1 MEWIRLLKETPV
13 PTILIVAGIFFLVL
27 AVAGGIAGKINILP
41 GRQGISLGIGV
52 ILLMT
57 GIIIYLVPTGVPAS
71 SSIAVPV
78 SSSTAAPTST
88 PTPVRTTGS
97 TEGIAP
103 GVVQQKPSEGHLDLL
118 STARGWPTVKKDVF
132 SGSET
137 NWCQEEG
144 TTFGQVVSTRRIS
157 DGKYR
162 WQLKF
167 NSPSLLYCAP
177 SGMESLNDFYATV
190 DAKLVSGTSND
201 VHYGL
206 QFRVVGDPGDEFYVL
221 IIAPNQYWQFAR
233 WDRKEW
239 KGWGWVPAKG
249 IHTSGYNRLE
259 IVTEPRPGAASEGTR
274 FHFYINGESAGYID
288 DDLIPLGRTG
298 LYVESDAA
306 AEAVVE
312 FKNFELRKKPE

>member
-167 NSPSLLYCAP
+167 NSPSLLY
-177 SGMESLNDFYATV
+177 
-190 DAKLVSGTSND
+190 
-201 VHYGL
+201 
-206 QFRVVGDPGDEFYVL
+206 
-221 IIAPNQYWQFAR
+221 
-233 WDRKEW
+233 
-239 KGWGWVPAKG
+239 
-249 IHTSGYNRLE
+249 
-259 IVTEPRPGAASEGTR
+259 
-274 FHFYINGESAGYID
+274 
-288 DDLIPLGRTG
+288 
-298 LYVESDAA
+298 
-306 AEAVVE
+306 
-312 FKNFELRKKPE
+312 